1 MRRLM
6 NMLRDRKGQGL
17 TEYALLLA
25 GIALVSIVGI
35 SLVGEKTG
43 DMIDLVAAILPGAD
57 GDDNAPIGQGHL
69 IETTGG
75 SAGSPIQL
83 NDKAILSNSGTAR
96 LGTNLTGN
104 STDGAAGL
112 IVDAVPNSGN

>member
-57 GDDNAPIGQGHL
+57 ADDNGPIGQGHL
-69 IETTGG
+69 IETTAASGQ
-75 SAGSPIQL
+75 IQL
-83 NDKAILSNSGTAR
+83 DDTTISGSKTAR
-96 LGTNLTGN
+96 LGVNLTGQ
-104 STDGAAGL
+104 SVSGDGGTGL
-112 IVDAVPNSGN
+112 IVDAVTQGGS